1 MSESAKKDY
10 KVTTNVKAL
19 SRVREVLKQIN
30 VDEIP
35 VLDPKEDLETLVS
48 IIEIELSQDDKIFNE
63 FFQTITETT
72 DNFSEV
78 SAGVYHKVAMD
89 FFAMLPPV
97 FVSTIMTSLKELKNQ
112 KDTVIQKNLEAM
124 KMVMEKKFNE
134 EFEKAKIS
142 TENIV

>member
-19 SRVREVLKQIN
+19 SRVREVLKKID

-35 VLDPKEDLETLVS
+35 TLDPKEDLETLVS
-48 IIEIELSQDDKIFNE
+48 IIEIELSQDDKVFNE
-63 FFQTITETT
+63 FFQTITGTN
-72 DNFSEV
+72 DSFSEV
-78 SAGVYHKVAMD
+78 PAEVYHKVAMD
-89 FFAMLPPV
+89 FFLKLPPV
-97 FVSTIMTSLKELKNQ
+97 FVNTIMTSLRELKKQ